1 MKVRAVVLR
10 ISTPSSN
17 CPSFQVRTSVKRLCD
32 GCKAVKRKK
41 KYVYIICSKNPKHK
55 QRQVTHRPPVGC
67 DTDQMVQSRLN
78 LTVPRCMCHDDRI
91 RIGAGSNRLASD
103 SAERVSC

>member
-1 MKVRAVVLR
+1 MKVRAVALR
-10 ISTPSSN
+10 ISTLGSD

-55 QRQVTHRPPVGC
+55 QR
-67 DTDQMVQSRLN
+67 
-78 LTVPRCMCHDDRI
+78 
-91 RIGAGSNRLASD
+91 
-103 SAERVSC
+103 